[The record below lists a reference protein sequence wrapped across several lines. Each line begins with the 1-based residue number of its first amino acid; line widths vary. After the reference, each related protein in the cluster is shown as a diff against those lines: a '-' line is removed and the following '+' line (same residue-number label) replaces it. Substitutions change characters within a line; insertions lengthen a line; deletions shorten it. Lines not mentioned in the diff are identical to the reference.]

1 MIKDIDFIRDSGS
14 NAVINTNVQ
23 GYYERKEKQIHY
35 KKLLQIEQKIDEMCE
50 LLDQVC
56 NKLANKVE

>member
-23 GYYERKEKQIHY
+23 DYYERKEKQIHF
-35 KKLLQIEQKIDEMCE
+35 KKLLQIERKIDEMCE